1 MIIQCINCNKKFDV
15 VSSLIPDTGRNLQCS
30 SCNHTWFYKFIN
42 QTPTLNQ
49 KINDKKFGIKGVDI
63 IQKNE
68 QNFDHEID
76 KGEDI
81 LINEQHLSVKKETTV
96 KPKIDKI
103 SNFSL
108 SNFFSF
114 LMVTIITLA
123 ALIIILDTFKNPLS
137 TTFPGLE
144 ILLYNLFETIKDISL
159 FIKNLLL

>member
-42 QTPTLNQ
+42 QAPTLNQ
-49 KINDKKFGIKGVDI
+49 KNNDEKVSIKSVDI

-68 QNFDHEID
+68 PNFDHEID
-76 KGEDI
+76 NGEEI
-81 LINEQHLSVKKETTV
+81 LINDQNLSVKKETTI
-96 KPKIDKI
+96 KPKSNKL

-137 TTFPGLE
+137 TTFPSLE